1 MITRE
6 HGVGVITRE
15 RDMGWDANWL
25 QAERQLYYNPTVV
38 LPLPLALPLAL
49 TQAER
54 QLYYNP
60 SVVLLDPDGGMR
72 LVENLSGLSP
82 SQVLGQVLRQ
92 LHVAV
97 PSESETISFAEA
109 EANMQALYNPNPNPN
124 PNASPHPHPSPHPN
138 MQALYNENVAWENTL
153 TLALTPTCRRC
164 TMRTSRGRRCSRRT
178 TRCASPHARG
188 STACSLARRRPTR
201 CSP

>member
-1 MITRE
+1 
-6 HGVGVITRE
+6 
-15 RDMGWDANWL
+15 MGWDANWL
-25 QAERQLYYNPTVV
+25 
-38 LPLPLALPLAL
+38 
-49 TQAER
+49 QAER

-138 MQALYNENVAWENTL
+138 MQALYNENVAWEKVL
-153 TLALTPTCRRC
+153 EEDE
-164 TMRTSRGRRCSRRT
+164 
-178 TRCASPHARG
+178 
-188 STACSLARRRPTR
+188 SLRQPTR
-201 CSP
+201 SWFDGMFAGKAPTNPLLSITPYISLHLPTSPYISLHLPSISLYLPLSPYQAPTNPLLAGVESAALPAAMEQYLAEVEGEG

>member
-1 MITRE
+1 
-6 HGVGVITRE
+6 
-15 RDMGWDANWL
+15 MGWDANWL

-60 SVVLLDPDGGMR
+60 TVVLLDPDGGMR

-109 EANMQALYNPNPNPN
+109 EANMQALYNE
-124 PNASPHPHPSPHPN
+124 
-138 MQALYNENVAWENTL
+138 Y
-153 TLALTPTCRRC
+153 
-164 TMRTSRGRRCSRRT
+164 
-178 TRCASPHARG
+178 
-188 STACSLARRRPTR
+188 
-201 CSP
+201 